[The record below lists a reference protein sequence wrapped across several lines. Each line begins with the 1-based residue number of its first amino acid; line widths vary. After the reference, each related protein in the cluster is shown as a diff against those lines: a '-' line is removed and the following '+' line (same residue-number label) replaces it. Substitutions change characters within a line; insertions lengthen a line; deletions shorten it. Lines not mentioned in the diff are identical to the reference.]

1 MDCFATLAMTEKRG
15 FFNKILRIAVL
26 LVVLFKDFRVE
37 LDLGSAVAL
46 KILKITAMI
55 TQS

>member
-1 MDCFATLAMTEKRG
+1 MTPRCSLK
-15 FFNKILRIAVL
+15 KILRFAVL

-46 KILKITAMI
+46 KSLK
-55 TQS
+55 SLL